1 MAKHYQNMKGKNMAL
16 NNHPDLKNATVDD
29 PEDMAEMKATGK
41 APSKVEEA
49 REDANV
55 PKPK

>member
-1 MAKHYQNMKGKNMAL
+1 MKGKNMAL